1 MELRSRKN
9 PPTPIQTAVQ
19 RNRGSGAESTQ
30 ATIRSNPVPRDSG
43 DSIWTSPA
51 NISSEISGISASLA
65 DVDPRSSA
73 RLRDLGNALTGEAG
87 RQRWSDV
94 DLSRAFNTDR
104 LSYVYALRREG
115 GFAPAS
121 IEVADKIR
129 NVLVLV
135 PILLTWAALAD
146 ASISYNRYIE
156 DNPAEAGTPFLLLW
170 QRGFGNES
178 GFLSTSFSTVAI
190 IDAVVIVVMI
200 LLTLYTHGRR
210 ERQEDLVSDTSAA
223 FQAEFDNVLA
233 EATVILAGDRANRP
247 AQLTDSVERLA
258 DRFERS
264 SQELLTQ
271 LQVEHDRLEHLAGRR
286 EKEFADFGMFASGMR
301 SGAEEMHRL
310 LVDLRQVSSGLE
322 TALEDLSS
330 EVSSAGGQQRSLLT
344 AVTNLERMTS
354 SSIQSDQAVTRQLS
368 QAANS
373 LAETADKAMSG
384 AESAA
389 QAGRIASDAVRGIGE
404 IVRQFAES
412 QERVDKALAGD
423 MESNGRLAE
432 ALRSSTSSAQTTT
445 RTLND
450 IGAGLSRIRE
460 EFDRLGT
467 QTGQNAGALNA
478 LLAQQADIAKD
489 ISQVAREMGS
499 VGLTT
504 AQRQREVNQD
514 LQHLVQRL
522 DGLANTLN
530 RLVQQAPNS
539 ENLQQAFTTALRSE
553 LGRQSGNPG
562 PSSESTAD
570 DDARTRGLW
579 TRTPRS

>member
-1 MELRSRKN
+1 
-9 PPTPIQTAVQ
+9 V
-19 RNRGSGAESTQ
+19 
-30 ATIRSNPVPRDSG
+30 
-43 DSIWTSPA
+43 WTSPA
-51 NISSEISGISASLA
+51 NISTEINGIGASLA
-65 DVDPRSSA
+65 DVDPRSAA
-73 RLRDLGNALTGEAG
+73 RLRDLGHALTNEEG

-135 PILLTWAALAD
+135 PIVLTWAALAE
-146 ASISYNRYIE
+146 ASLSYNRYIE
-156 DNPAEAGTPFLLLW
+156 ENPAEAATPFLLLW
-170 QRGFGNES
+170 QRGFGGE
-178 GFLSTSFSTVAI
+178 GGWFSTSFSTVAL
-190 IDAVVIVVMI
+190 IDAVVIIVMI

-210 ERQEDLVSDTSAA
+210 EKQEDLVSDTSAA

-233 EATVILAGDRANRP
+233 EATVILAGDRSNRP

-271 LQVEHDRLEHLAGRR
+271 LQVEHDRLGNLAGRR
-286 EKEFADFGMFASGMR
+286 EKEFADFAMFATGMR

-310 LVDLRQVSSGLE
+310 LIDLRQVSAGLE

-330 EVSSAGGQQRSLLT
+330 EVSGASDQQRSLLT
-344 AVTNLERMTS
+344 AISNLERMTS

-368 QAANS
+368 LAANN

-384 AESAA
+384 AEAAA

-404 IVRQFAES
+404 VVRQLGES
-412 QERVDKALAGD
+412 QERVEQALAGD
-423 MESNGRLAE
+423 TEANARLAE
-432 ALRSSTSSAQTTT
+432 ALRSSTAGAQATT
-445 RTLND
+445 RILND
-450 IGAGLSRIRE
+450 IGGGLARIRDDFE
-460 EFDRLGT
+460 RLGA
-467 QTGQNAGALNA
+467 QTGQSAGTLNG
-478 LLAQQADIAKD
+478 LLAQQTELAKD
-489 ISQVAREMGS
+489 ISQVAREMGT
-499 VGLTT
+499 VGLGT

-522 DGLANTLN
+522 DGLATTLN

-553 LGRQSGNPG
+553 LGRM
-562 PSSESTAD
+562 PSAVGASTVTGD
-570 DDARTRGLW
+570 DDDGRARGSWNRPP
-579 TRTPRS
+579 RT